1 MACFDAGAKTFGWD
15 KRDPKPGSM
24 RDGDWLLG
32 WGCAATMYPT
42 QLGRATARVTVTP
55 QGNAKVQT
63 AAHEIGNGA
72 YTVIALTASDRLGI
86 APEKITV
93 EIGDSDL
100 PPAPVAGGSNTTA
113 SVCNVVAKACEQV
126 RARIAQAAVGAGRV
140 FAGKDPATLVLAN
153 GGLQGPDGTG
163 ETLETASA
171 ACPTARSRNTPKT
184 SRTAY
189 RPTALQSSIRAM
201 RSGRRRQDE

>member
-1 MACFDAGAKTFGWD
+1 MACFDAGAKAFGWD

-24 RDGDWLLG
+24 RDGDWLIG

-42 QLGRATARVTVTP
+42 QLGPATARVTVTP

-93 EIGDSDL
+93 EIGDFDL

-153 GGLQGPDGTG
+153 GRLQGPDGT
-163 ETLETASA
+163 
-171 ACPTARSRNTPKT
+171 ARE
-184 SRTAY
+184 A
-189 RPTALQSSIRAM
+189 
-201 RSGRRRQDE
+201 